1 MTNKNATHL
10 FPNGFDSWM
19 ETHHEIVSAIA
30 LQAEIEGTI
39 TYQRMENQGIGG
51 LYELGKELTNQ
62 FEKRYP
68 SIEWDGNY
76 FDNLESFLLNQI

>member
-1 MTNKNATHL
+1 M

-39 TYQRMENQGIGG
+39 TYQRM
-51 LYELGKELTNQ
+51 
-62 FEKRYP
+62 
-68 SIEWDGNY
+68 
-76 FDNLESFLLNQI
+76 